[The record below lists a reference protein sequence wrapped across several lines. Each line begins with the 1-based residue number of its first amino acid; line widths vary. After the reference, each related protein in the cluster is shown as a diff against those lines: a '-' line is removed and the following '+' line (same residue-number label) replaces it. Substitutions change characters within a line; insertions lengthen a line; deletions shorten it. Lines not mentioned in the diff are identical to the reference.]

1 MKKIIRLIPLSMLIL
16 ALNAC
21 QVFSPQT
28 SEQIFSP
35 EYDITEHPLIDKIW
49 SVKEQQFISQETL
62 NKRIL
67 ENNIIFLGE
76 THDNAR
82 HHQLQAEVIAL
93 LSNNKQS
100 PAIAFEML
108 NQDQQETINNFQQT
122 HYNTTTNNTAAKVD
136 QFAQVI
142 NWEKSGWPEWQYYRP
157 VFYNTI
163 NQQLPIIAANLNT
176 KTIRKVIKE
185 GGKVLAQNYQLLL
198 EKHQY
203 DTALKK
209 ELEQEIF
216 AAHCDM
222 LPEKMLAPMLRGQQT
237 RDLAMLQS
245 ILKAAPEDFSEDSSR
260 QLVVLIAGSGHT
272 RTDYGVPYYLH
283 QEAPALSTLSLSSIE
298 VREDKL
304 HPGDYAKAWRESA
317 EQLPFDYVH
326 FTAKAVREDQ
336 CAKMKAYMKMKKHMK
351 EKKAEK

>member
-1 MKKIIRLIPLSMLIL
+1 MKKIIRLISLSAIIL
-16 ALNAC
+16 LLNAC

-28 SEQIFSP
+28 APDAFSP
-35 EYDITEHPLIDKIW
+35 EYEITEHPLIDKIW
-49 SVKEQQFISQETL
+49 SVKEQQFISQDTL

-67 ENNIIFLGE
+67 ENNIILLGE

-82 HHQLQAEVIAL
+82 HHQLQAEVIAFL
-93 LSNNKQS
+93 TKNKQS
-100 PAIAFEML
+100 PAVAFEML
-108 NQDQQETINNFQQT
+108 NQDQQATINDFQQS
-122 HYNTTTNNTAAKVD
+122 HYHSTEKNTAEKTAL
-136 QFAQVI
+136 FAQQI
-142 NWEKSGWPEWQYYRP
+142 NWEKSGWPEWQYYQP
-157 VFYNTI
+157 IFYNAI
-163 NQQLPIIAANLNT
+163 DQQLPIIAANLDT

-185 GGKVLAQNYQLLL
+185 GDRVLAQNYQALL

-203 DTALKK
+203 DEALKK

-245 ILKAAPEDFSEDSSR
+245 ILKAVPKDLNKDDPQQVLA
-260 QLVVLIAGSGHT
+260 LIAGSGHT

-283 QEAPALSTLSLSSIE
+283 QEAPALSTLSLSFIE

-304 HPGDYAKAWRESA
+304 QPGDYAKAWRESA
-317 EQLPFDYVH
+317 EQLPFDYVK
-326 FTAKAVREDQ
+326 FTPKAVREDQ